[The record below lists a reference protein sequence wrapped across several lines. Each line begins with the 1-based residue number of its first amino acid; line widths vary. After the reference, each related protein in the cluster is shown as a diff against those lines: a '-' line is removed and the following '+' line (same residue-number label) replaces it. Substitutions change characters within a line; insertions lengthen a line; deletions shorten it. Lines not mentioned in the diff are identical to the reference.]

1 MTFNELYESIKKK
14 FSEHPEIKLEREKL
28 AIQITDIFDNAFY
41 ILWDNGKCLLEPFHY
56 NDYDVCIVA
65 SQHDIELL
73 FTEQQYFFI
82 AHNTMNIIG
91 SFVDVME
98 FQKLLS
104 YVAKDSSYIAEEE
117 VVSQILLK
125 QDDIKKDLEIVMQS
139 LQLLITNILLN
150 NSEKNEIMT
159 SVSQRKKSKSKIKN
173 E

>member
-1 MTFNELYESIKKK
+1 
-14 FSEHPEIKLEREKL
+14 
-28 AIQITDIFDNAFY
+28 
-41 ILWDNGKCLLEPFHY
+41 
-56 NDYDVCIVA
+56 
-65 SQHDIELL
+65 
-73 FTEQQYFFI
+73 
-82 AHNTMNIIG
+82 MNIIG